1 MGSDVREL
9 EASLSEPTAVARR
22 VLSEIDGDIVV
33 LGAGGKMGPT
43 LAMMLRRAAPHKTI
57 YAVSRFSDADVVVR
71 LEAQGVETIAADL
84 LDESSYASLPDVPNV
99 FYLAGMK
106 FGATG
111 KEPLTWAMNAYL
123 PALVARHY
131 RDARIVALS
140 TGNVYPFTGIDSSGA
155 REEDIPRPVGEYA
168 QSCLGRERIFEHFS
182 LVHGTRVA
190 LIRLNYANEPRYGII
205 VDLTRKI
212 LNDQP
217 IDVTMGAINLIW
229 QGDAN
234 NYIIAALQLSAS
246 PAAILNVTGPET
258 IFVCDLATRIGRS
271 LGRENDVHGPGG
283 GDGLALECV
292 ALYRDLRFARGWSGC
307 DDRADRSL
315 GRGRQGRAGQADQIR
330 CSRRKILGPLLCS
343 IPPNAQGC
351 SRAA

>member
-1 MGSDVREL
+1 MVSDVRQL
-9 EASLSEPTAVARR
+9 EASLSEPTAAARQ
-22 VLSEIDGDIVV
+22 VLSEIDGDVAV

-43 LAMMLRRAAPHKTI
+43 LAMMLHRAAPHKTI
-57 YAVSRFSDADVVVR
+57 YAISRFSDAEVR
-71 LEAQGVETIAADL
+71 ARIEAQGVETIAADL
-84 LDESSYASLPDVPNV
+84 LDETSYASLPDVPNV

-111 KEPLTWAMNAYL
+111 QEPLTWAMNVYL

-140 TGNVYPFTGIDSSGA
+140 TGNVYPFVAIHGGGA

-182 LVHGTRVA
+182 LVHGTRVT

-212 LNDQP
+212 LRDQP
-217 IDVTMGAINLIW
+217 IDVMMGAVNLIW

-234 NYIIAALQLSAS
+234 NYIIAALQMADS

-258 IFVCDLATRIGRS
+258 ISVRGLATRIGHT
-271 LGRENDVHGPGG
+271 LGKEPTFTGREADTALLSNASRCVGAFGPPAVGLDAMIERIAPWVAAGKAVLGKPTKYDVR
-283 GDGLALECV
+283 DGK
-292 ALYRDLRFARGWSGC
+292 F
-307 DDRADRSL
+307 
-315 GRGRQGRAGQADQIR
+315 
-330 CSRRKILGPLLCS
+330 
-343 IPPNAQGC
+343 
-351 SRAA
+351 